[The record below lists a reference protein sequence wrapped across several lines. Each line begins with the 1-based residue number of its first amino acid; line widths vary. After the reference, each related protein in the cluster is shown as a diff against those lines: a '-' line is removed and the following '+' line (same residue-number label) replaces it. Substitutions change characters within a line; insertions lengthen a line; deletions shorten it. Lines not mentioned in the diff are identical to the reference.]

1 MPDIELTKI
10 EFDNSEEES
19 AASFDFKSNDFAV
32 AALRAEPRSH
42 LSALVFV
49 PYGPEGAPQT
59 DVGREARQ
67 QLLEHLEEFVQEL
80 REILKE

>member
-10 EFDNSEEES
+10 EFDNSKGES
-19 AASFDFKSNDFAV
+19 EASFDLKSNDFAV
-32 AALRAEPRSH
+32 AAMRAEPRSR
-42 LSALVFV
+42 LFALVFV

>member
-10 EFDNSEEES
+10 EFYNKEEES
-19 AASFDFKSNDFAV
+19 AASFDLKSNDFIG
-32 AALRAEPRSH
+32 AALHAEPRSH

>member
-10 EFDNSEEES
+10 GFDKKEEES
-19 AASFDFKSNDFAV
+19 AASFDLKSTGFTV
-32 AALRAEPRSH
+32 AALRAEPRSY

-80 REILKE
+80 QEILKE

>member
-1 MPDIELTKI
+1 MPDIELTEI
-10 EFDNSEEES
+10 GFDTKKKES
-19 AASFDFKSNDFAV
+19 AASFDLKSNDFIA
-32 AALRAEPRSH
+32 AALRAEPRSR

-80 REILKE
+80 REILRE